1 MEKVIKLKE
10 SDLINVVKNII
21 SEETNNK
28 MMSSAI
34 LGYIDKHWDK
44 IVNDIYP
51 DKMKGI
57 VAKKEV
63 MIHCENIR
71 DGKPH
76 KPLSKNAQ
84 VVYNTVKKIVKTL
97 PNMGEYSNMGKNI
110 KHI

>member
-1 MEKVIKLKE
+1 MKKVIKLKE
-10 SDLINVVKNII
+10 SELIGIVKNII

-28 MMSSAI
+28 MVSSAI
-34 LGYIDKHWDK
+34 LGYLDKHWDD

-51 DKMKGI
+51 DKMKGLL
-57 VAKKEV
+57 AKKEV

-84 VVYNTVKKIVKTL
+84 VLYNTVKKMVESS
-97 PNMGEYSNMGKNI
+97 PNMVEYSKIGRNI
-110 KHI
+110 KHV